1 MQAGRAVP
9 VLWDKFKRSCLQLIK
24 CYSADKQEPWVD
36 NLTVFDLDK
45 YVLSS
50 LPADEKRNS

>member
-1 MQAGRAVP
+1 MVP